1 MIQMMMDDC
10 KFFRSGI
17 SNAPSYCT
25 ALSVMECRTNKCSF
39 YKPRS
44 MNETDDSRKDKT
56 KA

>member
-1 MIQMMMDDC
+1 MTQMMMDDC